1 MDSELEDCPS
11 VFSVFDDSGPSVFS
25 VPLGPRVDDCPSV
38 YSVLELCPCVVS
50 DPVMRDLTIPV
61 PDTSVILQR

>member
-11 VFSVFDDSGPSVFS
+11 VFSVFDDCPSVFS
-25 VPLGPRVDDCPSV
+25 VLEDCPSV